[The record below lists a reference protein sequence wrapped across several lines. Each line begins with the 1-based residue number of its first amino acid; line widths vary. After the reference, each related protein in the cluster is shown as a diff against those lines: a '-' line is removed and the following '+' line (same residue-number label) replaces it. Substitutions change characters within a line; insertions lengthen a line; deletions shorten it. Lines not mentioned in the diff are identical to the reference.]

1 MRDVPP
7 FLSVYAGARLNI
19 SEDIRRLLSL
29 NADCLAGSG
38 IACGEFGLAGSDG
51 SRDLWP
57 AADAEIPGLKDA
69 AEAIAL
75 ELAPLAATADRALV
89 LAIPDLPGTPTD
101 ILAGRFFP
109 AVGARAAALRL
120 ALGKPVDR
128 LAIVIR
134 PYDDMFRI
142 AWRHAAIAGEV
153 DGLGDHARRIAGFRS
168 GWTDVVEALA
178 DVLGTGEIDVHTMP
192 ADPFEVFS
200 GLLPEPV
207 AGLRR
212 IEPTPELTD
221 SAVAMIRRHVR
232 QGVRFAPGQR
242 ERLIAFHAR
251 QPQDDDLSGLLP
263 ALALA
268 DLRGRYVADL
278 SILSRT
284 AGVRFCGQI
293 LPPGMDFADM
303 SRREAI

>member
-7 FLSVYAGARLNI
+7 FLSVFAGARLNL
-19 SEDIRRLLSL
+19 SEDIRRLMSL
-29 NADCLAGSG
+29 NADCLSGNG
-38 IACGEFGLAGSDG
+38 IASGEFGNAGVSG
-51 SRDLWP
+51 TSGMWP

-69 AEAIAL
+69 ASAMAL
-75 ELAPLAATADRALV
+75 ELSALAATAERALLLSV
-89 LAIPDLPGTPTD
+89 PELPGTPTE

-109 AVGARAAALRL
+109 AAGARAAALRL

-142 AWRHAAIAGEV
+142 AWRHAAVAGGAEE
-153 DGLGDHARRIAGFRS
+153 LGDSARRIAGFRS
-168 GWTDVVEALA
+168 GWTEVIEALA

-192 ADPFEVFS
+192 ADPFDVFS
-200 GLLPEPV
+200 ALLPEPIE
-207 AGLRR
+207 GLRR
-212 IEPTPELTD
+212 IEPMPELTD
-221 SAVAMIRRHVR
+221 SAVAMIRRHAR
-232 QGVRFAPGQR
+232 QGVKFAPGQK

-251 QPQDDDLSGLLP
+251 QPQDDDLPGRLP

-284 AGVRFCGQI
+284 PGVRFVGQT
-293 LPPGMDFADM
+293 LPAGTDSGNLA
-303 SRREAI
+303 RREAI